1 MYESPL
7 PLTIDTPTHHPNT
20 HHKTTTKYT
29 TAMRTTRKRNQGDDD
44 ERHGG
49 VDVGPPGNVSP
60 QDGNF
65 GGKVDDVATPYKKKQ
80 KGPTDETGTGRKL
93 NDDSIVGA
101 TNKGGP
107 TKENATNNNDNDS
120 VSKPVFFYL
129 E

>member
-1 MYESPL
+1 
-7 PLTIDTPTHHPNT
+7 
-20 HHKTTTKYT
+20 
-29 TAMRTTRKRNQGDDD
+29 MRPTRKRNQGDDD

-60 QDGNF
+60 QDGNV
-65 GGKVDDVATPYKKKQ
+65 GGKVDDVVTPYKKKQ

-101 TNKGGP
+101 TNKGGQ

-120 VSKPVFFYL
+120 VSKPVFFIWNNRFFDKILMYRHSL
-129 E
+129 LYVGLSI